1 MNQSNKVMEKG
12 NFFVNRPIVAMV
24 IAIVTVII
32 GLIFLLGLP
41 IEQYPNI
48 TPPMVS
54 VRANYTGANALNVE
68 QSVATPLE
76 QQINGVENMIY
87 MKSINSNDGTMNIQI
102 SFDVGTDPDMNTVFA
117 QNKVSSA
124 TAKLPE
130 EVKRLGVTTEKSL
143 PNILMLITL
152 NSDGRYDQNFLGN
165 YALINIKDILAR
177 TKGIGRVDV
186 MGSSD
191 YSMRIWIKPDRL
203 AQLGITIP
211 EIMGA
216 IREQNVIV
224 PGGKFGDEPAP
235 PGNEFTYTVRLPERL
250 QTEAEFG
257 EIVVRTN
264 ESGSQVKVKDLARV
278 ELGVETYRM
287 KTRLNG
293 EPAAIIALYQAPGS
307 NAVELAEKIK
317 QTMNELSES
326 FPEGI
331 KHEVSLDATEPIT
344 AGIAE
349 IVETLFIALALVIL
363 VVFIFIQ
370 DWRATL
376 IPTIAIPVSLIGAF
390 ILFPILGFTVNV
402 LSLLGLVLA
411 IGIVVDDAIVV
422 VEAVQVNIEKG
433 MNAKE
438 ATNLAM
444 KEVTAP
450 VIATTLVL
458 IAVFVPVAAMGG
470 ITGSLYQQFAITIA
484 VSVAFSSVNALTL
497 SPALCSILLRKQ
509 KPYKGLL
516 GRFFAMFNKNFDRST
531 DKYMSFTNVIT
542 RKISRGLVFIGIT
555 VVLISVIG
563 KFIPGGFIPEE
574 DMGYLF
580 VNIQLPN
587 ASSLQRTDVVAKKV
601 EQVLSRHEEIEY
613 VTTAAGYSLLSG
625 TMSSNAGFIFI
636 SLKNWDERD
645 ITALELAS
653 TLNKEFYVRIK
664 EAQVFAFGPP
674 AIPGLGNGSG
684 FTLMLQDKSGNTPE
698 FLAQQS
704 AKFIQAAMQRPEIGS
719 IFTTFQAGV
728 PQKYIDINRDKVLKA
743 GVSLNDMYTTIGAFL
758 GGAYVNDFNKFGRL
772 YKAYIQAEPEYR
784 QNPEQAGLFF
794 LKNRYG
800 ESVPLAAFIEIKD
813 VSGPEFTNRYNLYR
827 AVELTGGPAE
837 GYSSTD
843 ALDALEEVAAETL
856 PAGMGYEWSN
866 MSFQEKKASGTGSI
880 VFVFS
885 LIFVFLIL
893 AAQYES
899 WSLPL
904 SILLGTPFAILGAM
918 LFLFLARFISPS
930 FVNNIFTQISLVMLI
945 GMAAKNAILIVEFA
959 NQKFQE
965 GLPLFD
971 SAIESAKLRFRPILM
986 TAFSFILGVLPLVIA
1001 SGSGAEARKVMGV
1014 ALLGGMTVA
1023 TLLGV
1028 FFYPMLFVFIG
1039 KVGKYEQKRNLK
1051 TSLKSE
1057 SSDE

>member
-1 MNQSNKVMEKG
+1 MEKQ
-12 NFFVNRPIVAMV
+12 NFFVNRPIVAIV

-32 GLIFLLGLP
+32 GAVFLLGLP

-87 MKSINSNDGTMNIQI
+87 MKSVNSNDGTMNIQI

-143 PNILMLITL
+143 PNILMLVAIT
-152 NSDGRYDQNFLGN
+152 SDGRYDQNFLGN

-177 TKGIGRVDV
+177 IKGIGRVDV
-186 MGSSD
+186 LGSSD

-203 AQLGITIP
+203 AQLGITVP
-211 EIMGA
+211 EIIGA

-235 PGNEFTYTVRLPERL
+235 PGNEFTYTVRLPDRL
-250 QTEAEFG
+250 QTEEEFS

-293 EPAAIIALYQAPGS
+293 EPSAVIALYQAPGS
-307 NAVELAEKIK
+307 NAVELAEKVK
-317 QTMNELSES
+317 QTMNDLAGT

-376 IPTIAIPVSLIGAF
+376 IPTIAIPVSLVGAF

-422 VEAVQVNIEKG
+422 VEAVQINIEKG
-433 MNAKE
+433 MSSKE
-438 ATNLAM
+438 ATNQAM
-444 KEVTAP
+444 KEVSAP

-497 SPALCSILLRKQ
+497 SPALCSLLLRKQ

-516 GRFFAMFNKNFDRST
+516 GKFFAKFNKGFDRST
-531 DKYMSFTNVIT
+531 NKYMSFTNIVA
-542 RKISRGLVFIGIT
+542 RKISRGVIFIGIT
-555 VVLISVIG
+555 VVLIIVVG
-563 KFIPGGFIPEE
+563 KFVPGGFMPEE
-574 DMGYLF
+574 DLGYLF

-587 ASSLQRTDVVAKKV
+587 ASSLQRSDVVAKKV
-601 EQVLSRHEEIEY
+601 EGILKRHEEIEY
-613 VTTAAGYSLLSG
+613 VTTAAGYSLISG
-625 TMSSNAGFIFI
+625 TMSSNAGFIFVA
-636 SLKNWDERD
+636 LKNWDERD
-645 ITALELAS
+645 ITALELVNI
-653 TLNKEFYVRIK
+653 LNKEFYVGLK

-684 FTLMLQDKSGNTPE
+684 FTLMLQDRAGNSPE
-698 FLAQQS
+698 FLAEQS
-704 AKFIQAAMQRPEIGS
+704 AKFIQAAMLRPEIGS

-728 PQKYIDINRDKVLKA
+728 PQKFIDINRDKVLKA
-743 GVSLNDMYTTIGAFL
+743 GISLNDLYTTVGAFL

-784 QNPEQAGLFF
+784 QNEEQVDLFF
-794 LKNRYG
+794 LRNKDG
-800 ESVPLAAFIEIKD
+800 ERVPLSAFIDVKD

-827 AVELTGGPAE
+827 SVELTGGPAE
-837 GYSSTD
+837 GYSSTE
-843 ALDALEEVAAETL
+843 ALDALEEVATEIL
-856 PAGMGYEWSN
+856 PPGMGYEWSN

-904 SILLGTPFAILGAM
+904 SILMGTPFAILGALM
-918 LFLFLARFISPS
+918 FLFLARFFSPS
-930 FVNNIFTQISLVMLI
+930 YENNIFTQISFVMLI

-959 NQKFQE
+959 NEKFKE
-965 GLPLFD
+965 GFSLFD

-1014 ALLGGMTVA
+1014 ALLGGMSIA

-1028 FFYPMLFVFIG
+1028 FFYPMLFIFIG
-1039 KVGKYEQKRNLK
+1039 KIGKYEQKRD
-1051 TSLKSE
+1051 LKS
-1057 SSDE
+1057 STQIKNSDE

>member
-1 MNQSNKVMEKG
+1 MDKG

-32 GLIFLLGLP
+32 GLVFLLGLP

-87 MKSINSNDGTMNIQI
+87 MKSINANDGTMNIQI
-102 SFDVGTDPDMNTVFA
+102 SFEVGTDPDMNTVFA

-143 PNILMLITL
+143 PNILMLVTIT
-152 NSDGRYDQNFLGN
+152 SDGRYDQNFLGN
-165 YALINIKDILAR
+165 YSLINIKDILAR
-177 TKGIGRVDV
+177 LKGIGRVDV
-186 MGSSD
+186 LGSSD

-203 AQLGITIP
+203 AQLGVTVP
-211 EIMGA
+211 EIMNA

-278 ELGVETYRM
+278 ELGVESYRM

-293 EPAAIIALYQAPGS
+293 ESAATIALYQAPGS
-307 NAVELAEKIK
+307 NAVELAEKVK
-317 QTMNELSES
+317 QTMNDLSKD

-331 KHEVSLDATEPIT
+331 QYTVSLDATEPIT

-349 IVETLFIALALVIL
+349 IVETLIIALILVIL

-376 IPTIAIPVSLIGAF
+376 IPTIAIPVSLVGAF
-390 ILFPILGFTVNV
+390 ILFPVLGFTVNV

-433 MNAKE
+433 MSPKV
-438 ATNLAM
+438 ATNTAM

-497 SPALCSILLRKQ
+497 SPALCSLLLRKQ
-509 KPYKGLL
+509 EPYKGLL
-516 GRFFAMFNKNFDRST
+516 GKFFSVFNSQFERST
-531 DKYMSFTNVIT
+531 EKYMSFTNVVA
-542 RKISRGLVFIGIT
+542 RKINRGLVFIGIT
-555 VVLISVIG
+555 VVLLLVIG
-563 KFIPGGFIPEE
+563 RFVPGGFIPEE

-587 ASSLQRTDVVAKKV
+587 AASLQRTDVVAKQV
-601 EQVLSRHEEIEY
+601 EQILKKHEEVEY

-636 SLKNWDERD
+636 SLRNWDERD
-645 ITALELAS
+645 ITALELVS
-653 TLNKEFYVRIK
+653 ILNKEFYVGIK
-664 EAQVFAFGPP
+664 GAQVFAFGPP

-684 FTLMLQDKSGNTPE
+684 FTLMLQDKAGNTPE
-698 FLAQQS
+698 YLAQQS
-704 AKFIQAAMQRPEIGS
+704 ARFIRAALQRPEIANV
-719 IFTTFQAGV
+719 FTTFQAGV
-728 PQKYIDINRDKVLKA
+728 PQKYIEINKDKVLKA
-743 GVSLNDMYTTIGAFL
+743 GISLSDMYTTVGAFL
-758 GGAYVNDFNKFGRL
+758 GGAYINDFNKFGRL

-784 QNPEQAGLFF
+784 QNQEQASLFF
-794 LKNRYG
+794 LRNRYG

-827 AVELTGGPAE
+827 AVELTGSPGE

-843 ALDALEEVAAETL
+843 ALNALEEVAAEVL

-893 AAQYES
+893 SAQYES

-904 SILLGTPFAILGAM
+904 SILLGTPFAIMGAL
-918 LFLFLARFISPS
+918 LFLFLARFLSES
-930 FVNNIFTQISLVMLI
+930 YVNNIFTQISLVMLI

-959 NQKFQE
+959 NEKFKE
-965 GLPLFD
+965 GLSLFD
-971 SAIESAKLRFRPILM
+971 AAIESAKLRFRPILM
-986 TAFSFILGVLPLVIA
+986 TAFSFILGVFPLIVA
-1001 SGSGAEARKVMGV
+1001 SGSGAEARKVMGM
-1014 ALLGGMTVA
+1014 ALLGGMTIA

-1028 FFYPMLFVFIG
+1028 FFYPMLFIFIG
-1039 KVGKYEQKRNLK
+1039 KIGKYEKKRELN
-1051 TSLKSE
+1051 KSKQSE
-1057 SSDE
+1057 NKDE